1 MGAAIAAGSH
11 EENGTWAL
19 LVIAANI
26 NIVVTVIGNMVFI
39 VRAFHWLLNR
49 INLIDSRISTS
60 PIRLV
65 RAVIMPAANDLLF

>member
-1 MGAAIAAGSH
+1 MGAAIAAGSQ

-26 NIVVTVIGNMVFI
+26 SIIAVIRGRVFDVVST
-39 VRAFHWLLNR
+39 FHWFENKTIAIERR
-49 INLIDSRISTS
+49 IRTS